1 MVNQAA
7 IAEDTKKQIYFN
19 TAKIESLAE
28 GMSGLEAKVESTSSR
43 LAKIEKVGY
52 MIAGAFFLF
61 NAGPGIL
68 DQASS
73 LMESRQQTQV
83 QTHGIPQQE
92 GHYGPWAQVAQVN
105 AAPAPIPTHTTIDV
119 NGNQITYYAIREGD
133 GPR

>member
-1 MVNQAA
+1 MVNEAA

-73 LMESRQQTQV
+73 LMDARQQTQV
-83 QTHGIPQQE
+83 QTHGLPQQE
-92 GHYGPWAQVAQVN
+92 GQYGPWAQVN
-105 AAPAPIPTHTTIDV
+105 AAPAPIPTHTTTYA
-119 NGNQITYYAIREGD
+119 NGNQITYYAMREGD